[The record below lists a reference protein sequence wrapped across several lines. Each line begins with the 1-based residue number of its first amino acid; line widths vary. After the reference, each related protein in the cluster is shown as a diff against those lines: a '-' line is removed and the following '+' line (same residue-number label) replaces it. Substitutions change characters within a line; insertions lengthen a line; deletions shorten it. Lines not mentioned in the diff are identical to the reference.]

1 MTRLRYVTVTS
12 GRTTR
17 EAVLL
22 DKGEHTLA
30 FRLGRP
36 TCLFHQGLLTARERQ
51 SGDIFCLLLQRFHRH
66 DISFC
71 RRAASPAAG
80 ANGSRATGQAVAL
93 TSGVALTAC
102 CRRSTSASR
111 PAT

>member
-30 FRLGRP
+30 FRLGSP
-36 TCLFHQGLLTARERQ
+36 TCLFHQGLLTARELQ
-51 SGDIFCLLLQRFHRH
+51 SGDIFCLLLQRFQRH

-71 RRAASPAAG
+71 RRAACHAAG
-80 ANGSRATGQAVAL
+80 ANGTRAAAATVAL
-93 TSGVALTAC
+93 TSGVALAAC
-102 CRRSTSASR
+102 CRRSTSA
-111 PAT
+111 